1 MMKLLKFRLSR
12 SATLVAFAAGLT
24 GCAQTDPSVRFLRS
38 DTHTFS
44 WAERRAIT
52 KIAVD
57 ATREARRL
65 LPSLPAHI
73 ELTVRAGTDVIAETG
88 ETGTAIPPASII
100 WTVDHT
106 RSGGAKGVAVAWLRA
121 SLFHEFHHLVRST
134 LGVPLTILDRAVFEG
149 SATIFERDFAGVST
163 PWGAYPVNV
172 QEWAVELLAVP
183 PDANVRDWIYAH
195 PDGRRWIGMRVG
207 AYWVDRAI
215 ASSGQTAA
223 ELALLPTDQIM
234 GFAGATK

>member
-1 MMKLLKFRLSR
+1 MMDLLKLGLLR
-12 SATLVAFAAGLT
+12 SVFVALAAGLT
-24 GCAQTDPSVRFLRS
+24 GCAETDPSIRFLRS

-44 WAERRAIT
+44 WTERRAIT

-73 ELTVRAGTDVIAETG
+73 ELTVRPGTDVIAETG
-88 ETGTAIPPASII
+88 ETGTAMPPASIM

-106 RSGGAKGVAVAWLRA
+106 RAGGAKNVARTWLRA

-134 LGVPLTILDRAVFEG
+134 IGVPRTILDRAVFEG
-149 SATIFERDFAGVST
+149 SATMFERDFAGVST

-172 QEWAVELLAVP
+172 QEWAVELLEVP
-183 PDANVRDWIYAH
+183 PDASVRDWIYAH

-207 AYWVDRAI
+207 AYWVERAM
-215 ASSGQTAA
+215 ASSGRTAA
-223 ELALLPTDQIM
+223 ELAQVPTEQILA
-234 GFAGATK
+234 FAGATK